1 MPLPQA
7 VFRLRRW
14 QALTTPSCGRDA
26 GMMLDGARK
35 FMNEASGIT
44 FVMIRC
50 TCQYYGAGRLAC
62 RADAVL
68 SVANGDA
75 QAVQQQLAFSRG
87 DAHRNCLCGDSQG
100 LRTASFPSYTGLRLN
115 TRPRR
120 RRA

>member
-1 MPLPQA
+1 MA
-7 VFRLRRW
+7 TTNATATSGFRLRRW

-62 RADAVL
+62 RTDAVL

-100 LRTASFPSYTGLRLN
+100 LRTASFPSSQRKIRGC
-115 TRPRR
+115 
-120 RRA
+120 A